1 MNSALITGI
10 TGQDGLYLTQFLLE
24 KEYKVYGTTTR
35 SDDARNKFFRHM
47 FPSVELIDMSI
58 VDSNQIAHVLS
69 RVESSEIYNLASIS
83 SVAHSILEP
92 DLSYRVNALGPINL
106 VEAISNLGLQ
116 NSVKMYQASSS
127 EMFGKATVFPQDES
141 TPLNPVSPY
150 ATAKAFAH
158 EYCGAQRARG
168 MFISCGILFN
178 HESPYRSKGF
188 VSKKICRGVA
198 EISLG
203 KREKITIG
211 SLSPERDWGFAGD
224 YVEAMWA
231 MLQQDLPTDFV
242 IATGKSRSI
251 QEFLTEALKVAKL
264 DGGIQ
269 NYVEHDQQLFRPNE
283 ITKSVGDASKAKLVL
298 GWSPRTTFEE
308 MVALMVESEVKD
320 LLNGH

>member
-1 MNSALITGI
+1 MKSALITGI
-10 TGQDGLYLTQFLLE
+10 TGQDGLHLTQFLLE

-35 SDDARNKFFRHM
+35 SDATRNKFFRHM
-47 FPSVELIDMSI
+47 FPSVELIDMST

-158 EYCGAQRARG
+158 EYCGVQRARG
-168 MFISCGILFN
+168 MFISCGI
-178 HESPYRSKGF
+178 
-188 VSKKICRGVA
+188 
-198 EISLG
+198 
-203 KREKITIG
+203 
-211 SLSPERDWGFAGD
+211 
-224 YVEAMWA
+224 
-231 MLQQDLPTDFV
+231 
-242 IATGKSRSI
+242 
-251 QEFLTEALKVAKL
+251 
-264 DGGIQ
+264 
-269 NYVEHDQQLFRPNE
+269 
-283 ITKSVGDASKAKLVL
+283 
-298 GWSPRTTFEE
+298 
-308 MVALMVESEVKD
+308 
-320 LLNGH
+320 